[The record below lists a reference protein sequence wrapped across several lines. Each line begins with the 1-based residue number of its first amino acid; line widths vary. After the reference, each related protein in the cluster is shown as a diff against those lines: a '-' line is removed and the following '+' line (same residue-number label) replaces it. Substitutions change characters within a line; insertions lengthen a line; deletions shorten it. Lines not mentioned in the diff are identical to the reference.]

1 MHMDVNVALHG
12 TLNCIDISSM
22 SYLSEVASQT
32 DTNTTYACNGWNT
45 FSYDKTEE
53 RSRKWQL
60 LDWVRSFTEK
70 KIGIC
75 ASNDSVFK
83 FKIYS
88 VLNTLF
94 TIFFLRQKKNG
105 MFKNREKK
113 GF

>member
-32 DTNTTYACNGWNT
+32 DTNITYGWNT

-60 LDWVRSFTEK
+60 LD
-70 KIGIC
+70 
-75 ASNDSVFK
+75 
-83 FKIYS
+83 
-88 VLNTLF
+88 
-94 TIFFLRQKKNG
+94 
-105 MFKNREKK
+105 
-113 GF
+113 